1 MASFKKFYFL
11 VLISNS
17 LLSQPIVDIEELRH
31 SGEIGSFGS
40 AGLKLDSSRGNENRD
55 NFNITLAFTNNN
67 ESIESLLVFNKSE
80 RSKDSETEAESTF
93 GHARILWKLD
103 QIFDLETYVQTTE
116 NPFQSYKKRNLIGIG
131 VRFKDIQ
138 KYNFGLSIF
147 KEKEQTLNRV
157 SKDTD
162 RLNIYIH
169 RKTIFSNEMSLN
181 ASVFFQPSI
190 NEPNKDYKASF
201 LLTLNIPI
209 SKRFNIQIQFSESI
223 DKDPPDIA
231 NESDQ
236 SFSTNFIY
244 KL

>member
-1 MASFKKFYFL
+1 MASFKKYYFL

-17 LLSQPIVDIEELRH
+17 LFSQPIVDIEELRH

-55 NFNITLAFTNNN
+55 NLNITLALAKNNQ
-67 ESIESLLVFNKSE
+67 SIESLLVFNKSE

-103 QIFDLETYVQTTE
+103 QIFDLETYIQTTE

-131 VRFKDIQ
+131 VRLKDIQ
-138 KYNFGLSIF
+138 KYNLGLSIF
-147 KEKEQTLNRV
+147 KEKEQTLNRI

-162 RLNIYIH
+162 RLNIYVH
-169 RKTIFSNEMSLN
+169 RKTTFRNEMSLN
-181 ASVFFQPSI
+181 TSVFFQPSI
-190 NEPNKDYKASF
+190 NELNKDFKASL
-201 LLTLNIPI
+201 LLTLNMPI
-209 SKRFNIQIQFSESI
+209 SKKFNIQIQFSESI

-231 NESDQ
+231 DESDQ
-236 SFSTNFIY
+236 LFSTNFIY

>member
-1 MASFKKFYFL
+1 MASFKKYYFL
-11 VLISNS
+11 LLISNS
-17 LLSQPIVDIEELRH
+17 IFSQPIVDIEELRH

-103 QIFDLETYVQTTE
+103 QAFDLETYIQTTE

>member
-1 MASFKKFYFL
+1 MASFKKYYFL
-11 VLISNS
+11 LLISNS
-17 LLSQPIVDIEELRH
+17 IFSQPIVDIEELRH

-103 QIFDLETYVQTTE
+103 QAFDLETYIQTTE

-157 SKDTD
+157 SKNTD
-162 RLNIYIH
+162 RLNIYVH

-181 ASVFFQPSI
+181 TSVFFQPSI

>member
-1 MASFKKFYFL
+1 MASFKKYYFL
-11 VLISNS
+11 LLISNS
-17 LLSQPIVDIEELRH
+17 IFSQPIVDIEELRH

-103 QIFDLETYVQTTE
+103 QAFDLETYIQTTE

-162 RLNIYIH
+162 RLNIYVH

-181 ASVFFQPSI
+181 TSVFFQPSI

>member
-1 MASFKKFYFL
+1 MASFKEYYFL
-11 VLISNS
+11 LLISNS
-17 LLSQPIVDIEELRH
+17 IFSQPIVDIEELRH

-103 QIFDLETYVQTTE
+103 QAFDLETYIQTTE

-157 SKDTD
+157 SKNTD
-162 RLNIYIH
+162 RLNIYVH

-181 ASVFFQPSI
+181 TSVFFQPSI

>member
-1 MASFKKFYFL
+1 MASFKKYYFFL
-11 VLISNS
+11 LISNS
-17 LLSQPIVDIEELRH
+17 VFSQPIVDIEELRH

-55 NFNITLAFTNNN
+55 NFNITLAFANNN

-103 QIFDLETYVQTTE
+103 QAFDLETYIQTTE

-162 RLNIYIH
+162 RLNIYVH

-181 ASVFFQPSI
+181 TSVFFQPSI

-209 SKRFNIQIQFSESI
+209 SKKFNIQIQFSESI